1 MKEKEREE
9 TKKTLAGVKSK
20 NQELA
25 AY

>member
-9 TKKTLAGVKSK
+9 AKKTLAGVKSK